1 MKVEM
6 FDQFGKKTGE
16 MALPAVFSGKVN
28 LPLMAQAVRV
38 FLGNQRKARAK
49 AKTRAEVERTKA
61 KWYRQK
67 HTGRARH
74 GAKSAPIFVGGGVAH
89 GPTGGE
95 NFALSLSKKMRR
107 QALFSAL
114 SAKVRDGE
122 VKVLVGVDKLTGK
135 TSEAEKMIRG
145 LVNDGGRVT
154 LVLSK
159 RGEKYERGL
168 RNLESVK
175 VVSMR
180 QLCAYEVLNGGLLV
194 LAKEAVEDFLG
205 GRGEIEKVQT
215 KTAKKETTEKEE
227 KK

>member
-1 MKVEM
+1 
-6 FDQFGKKTGE
+6 
-16 MALPAVFSGKVN
+16 
-28 LPLMAQAVRV
+28 
-38 FLGNQRKARAK
+38 
-49 AKTRAEVERTKA
+49 
-61 KWYRQK
+61 
-67 HTGRARH
+67 
-74 GAKSAPIFVGGGVAH
+74 
-89 GPTGGE
+89 
-95 NFALSLSKKMRR
+95 
-107 QALFSAL
+107 
-114 SAKVRDGE
+114 
-122 VKVLVGVDKLTGK
+122 
-135 TSEAEKMIRG
+135 MIRG